1 MKRPEGTRNVIQIF
15 RRQQGFLPFDRSLIY
30 FRKFTT
36 HYTTN
41 YDLKEY
47 IKVNPNIRYLAYK
60 KLG

>member
-1 MKRPEGTRNVIQIF
+1 MKRPEGTRNVIQTF
-15 RRQQGFLPFDRSLIY
+15 RRQHGFLPVDGSLIY

-36 HYTTN
+36 HYATN

-47 IKVNPNIRYLAYK
+47 IKVNPNIGNLAYK